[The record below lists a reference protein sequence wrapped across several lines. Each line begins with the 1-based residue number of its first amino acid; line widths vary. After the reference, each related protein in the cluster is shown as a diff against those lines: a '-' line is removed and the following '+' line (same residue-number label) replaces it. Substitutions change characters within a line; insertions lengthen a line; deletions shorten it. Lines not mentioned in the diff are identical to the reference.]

1 MGSGIKQ
8 SNLKTGYRLIGVFAT
23 AAAYLTD
30 LNKESAEEG
39 DTYYDTTLD
48 YQRSYNGSSW
58 APSGT
63 SPIGPGSLDAAANI
77 GTKITIDGAMTTGVE
92 IEATDG
98 MISDNGALLLL
109 DNDDTGSDVHC
120 LELTNAG
127 TAAALQF
134 TAGQAGPDIRG
145 TAGTWSFSSAGAG
158 VATALTFGDNNAV
171 NFGAVP
177 DAILQW
183 DASRLA
189 LTAAA
194 DSVFRI
200 GNGTYNYDVEFIG
213 QTSTGNLMK
222 WLHNGGAGSVGAL
235 VFDNADI
242 DLGDAD
248 LIRFGDSQDF
258 TLGVTAGSPNNLILL
273 GSGEQLT
280 IGADDEG
287 MDVYWYTEATG
298 DYVYFDETNALVDF
312 IDVDLDLDDD
322 AILRFGSSNDF
333 TIQNIA
339 GSPNVL
345 RITGADEQLDFGVS
359 GSGFDMYWYT
369 EDATNYVY
377 WDEDNSRMD
386 MIDVDL
392 RLDDDARLYFGSD
405 ADVYFD
411 WDDTN
416 NELDFVGNFS
426 VTGDF
431 TVSGAFDIG
440 NFAFG
445 DDEELR
451 FGNSNDFVFHY
462 DSSNANLEIDAAA
475 ANDEIT
481 FGLTTAT
488 DVRIDGATY
497 DIHWDASEDT
507 LCFEDSSVLGFGNN
521 AATPDIEISWDATRL
536 NITGSGEEIR
546 IGADTAGLDI
556 RFYSDTTGNF
566 MLWDMDANTNG
577 GLVLED
583 ATITMMDDTN
593 LLFGDG
599 VSGVVGDFKMY
610 SDGTDLFI
618 QEVAAA
624 AGLILKLGTS
634 GKGLE
639 VLFYGDNAGRDMT
652 WDQDEDALTFED
664 SAAIKLGTGND
675 LVMSAAGTT
684 VTFTLAA
691 TSTMVIAD
699 TDDVASLLTLGTS
712 GTNGLDVL
720 FQGATAGDYVDWDA
734 GADTWNFG
742 VDATGIDVN
751 FFGETASSKMMWD
764 QDGDTNGSLILTG
777 ASCTITGIDST
788 PNVLTLTGVDTTG
801 NTDTLLIDHSGDG
814 YAINIDLNE
823 ATSDGINIEPFTNA
837 TVPALMVDGDT
848 AGYLGDDAT
857 GMVHLQNDIAG
868 GHANATLLLID
879 KQDAGVAEVN
889 SAEGSCLRI
898 VENMDVSGS
907 PPAYAMY
914 ISSVDNEA
922 LHVDSG
928 TVVVDETVQVDAGI
942 KFSTTTT
949 MMTDKIE
956 ITNTQLKAL
965 NATPKELVATKGAD
979 AFIEFCGAVLVMD
992 YGTNVLVEGA
1002 ENLDIEYDG
1011 GTGPAVCTTIEC
1023 TGFIDQA
1030 ADQIAA
1036 VVPIVVAGTTTAAST
1051 VNKNIV
1057 LLSNEGDFSGNAGND
1072 TTMTVFVSYKVHTV
1086 GLV

>member
-1 MGSGIKQ
+1 MSSGIRQRAIQ
-8 SNLKTGYRLIGVFAT
+8 SDYRLIGVFAT
-23 AAAYLTD
+23 AAAYLAD
-30 LNKESAEEG
+30 MNKSSASEG

-63 SPIGPGSLDAAANI
+63 SPIGPGSLDACANF

-92 IEATDG
+92 IEATDA
-98 MISDNGALLLL
+98 MISTDGALLLL
-109 DNDDTGSDVHC
+109 DNDDTGSDVHN

-127 TAAALQF
+127 TAAAIQF
-134 TAGQAGPDIRG
+134 TAAQASDDIRG

-158 VATALTFGDNNAV
+158 VATALTFGDAEPINLGGSTDAV
-171 NFGAVP
+171 
-177 DAILQW
+177 LQW
-183 DASRLA
+183 DATRLA

-200 GNGTYNYDVEFIG
+200 GAAAFSYDVEFIG
-213 QTSTGNLMK
+213 NTATTNLMK
-222 WLHNGGAGSVGAL
+222 WDLDGGAGSVGAL

-242 DLGDAD
+242 DLGDSD
-248 LIRFGDSQDF
+248 LIRFGDSQDL
-258 TLGVTAGSPNNLILL
+258 TIGYTNSGDMLNIL
-273 GSGEQLT
+273 GSGKTLS
-280 IGADDEG
+280 IGADTAG
-287 MDVYWYTEATG
+287 MDVKWFCNGTG
-298 DYVYFDETNALVDF
+298 VYVLFDEDNELIDF
-312 IDVDLDLDDD
+312 VHVNLDLDDD
-322 AILRFGSSNDF
+322 AILRFGSSNEF
-333 TIQNIA
+333 TIQNIT

-345 RITGADEQLDFGVS
+345 RITGDDEQLDFGVS
-359 GSGFDMYWYT
+359 GAGFDMYWYT
-369 EDATNYVY
+369 EDATNYIY

-386 MIDVDL
+386 MVDVDL
-392 RLDDDARLYFGSD
+392 RLNDDARLYFGSD
-405 ADVYFD
+405 ADAYMV
-411 WDDTN
+411 WDNTN
-416 NELDFVGNFS
+416 ETVDIVGNIAI
-426 VTGDF
+426 TG
-431 TVSGAFDIG
+431 TLSISGAFDIG
-440 NFAFG
+440 NFAFA

-451 FGNSNDFVFHY
+451 FGNAPDFVFHY
-462 DSSNANLEIDAAA
+462 DSSAANMLIDAAA
-475 ANDEIT
+475 ANDAID
-481 FGLTTAT
+481 FGSSVDT
-488 DVRIDGATY
+488 DVILHGSTATY
-497 DIHWDASEDT
+497 DVHWDSSEDT
-507 LCFEDSSVLGFGNN
+507 LAFLDNAVLGFGND

-546 IGADTAGLDI
+546 IGASTAGLDV
-556 RFYSDTTGNF
+556 RFYSDTAGNY

-599 VSGVVGDFKMY
+599 ASGVVGDFKMY

-618 QEVAAA
+618 QEVASA

-664 SAAIKLGTGND
+664 TAAIKLGAGND

-684 VTFTLAA
+684 VTYTLAA
-691 TSTMVIAD
+691 GSTMVIAD
-699 TDDVASLLTLGTS
+699 TDNVASLLTFGTS

-742 VDATGIDVN
+742 VNATGVDVN

-837 TVPALMVDGDT
+837 TVPALMIDGDT
-848 AGYLGDDAT
+848 AGYLGADAS

-879 KQDAGVAEVN
+879 KQDAAVAEVN

-914 ISSVDNEA
+914 ISCVDNEA

-942 KFSTTTT
+942 KFNTTTT
-949 MMTDKIE
+949 MMTDKIS

-965 NATPKELVATKGAD
+965 NATPKELVATPGAD
-979 AFIEFCGAVLVMD
+979 EFIEFCGAVLVMD
-992 YGTNVLVEGA
+992 YGSNVLTESA
-1002 ENLDIEYDG
+1002 DNLDIEYDG

-1023 TGFIDQA
+1023 TGFIDA
-1030 ADQIAA
+1030 TADQIAA

-1051 VNKNIV
+1051 VNKNLV
-1057 LLSNEGDFSGNAGND
+1057 LLSNEGDFGGNAGND
-1072 TTMTVFVSYKVHTV
+1072 TLMTVFVSYKVHTV
-1086 GLV
+1086 GL